1 MKQLSYSI
9 LILLD
14 LDHPAD
20 VQIHSWGKS
29 LEEAFEQAAVGIYG
43 IMTELE
49 TVDPI
54 QEEKIEASGHDLES
68 LLFNFL
74 DECLFTFS
82 AEPYLCGCQVKITE
96 FNKEEFSLTAVLKG
110 EQFNLDKHPQGTEVK
125 AITYSNLQI
134 HQKPDDVE
142 IYVIVDI

>member
-1 MKQLSYSI
+1 M
-9 LILLD
+9 
-14 LDHPAD
+14 DHPAD
-20 VQIHSWGKS
+20 VQIHSWGVT
-29 LEEAFEQAAVGIYG
+29 LEEAFEQAAVGMYG

-49 TVDPI
+49 TIDPI
-54 QEEKIEASGHDLES
+54 QAEDIEASGHDLES

-82 AEPYLCGCQVKITE
+82 AEPYLCGCQVQITE
-96 FNKEEFSLTAVLKG
+96 FKRGEFSLKATIRG

-134 HQKPDDVE
+134 HQKPGEME